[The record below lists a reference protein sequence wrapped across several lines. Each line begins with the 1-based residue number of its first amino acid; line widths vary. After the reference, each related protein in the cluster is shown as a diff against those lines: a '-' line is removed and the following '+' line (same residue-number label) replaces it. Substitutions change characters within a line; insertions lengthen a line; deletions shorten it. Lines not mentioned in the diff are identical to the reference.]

1 MRTWLLSV
9 ILILL
14 FSACGGTNAE
24 VVFSFPDEE
33 SFIITN
39 YMKVEAFEYNE
50 GDEEACDK
58 LMRGLPIT
66 NDTVFRK
73 ATLDPCTLQ
82 NGLDLA
88 DYDSVKLI
96 FFVEGL
102 NKWDLAIMR
111 GCQAATLSESKTALK
126 IEMETTDNYPTEV
139 NTLCTNIENKCTLQM
154 DCDY

>member
-1 MRTWLLSV
+1 MRTWLFLI
-9 ILILL
+9 ILVTLL
-14 FSACGGTNAE
+14 SACGGTKAE

-50 GDEEACDK
+50 GDGEACEK

-73 ATLDPCTLQ
+73 ATLDPCALQ
-82 NGLDLA
+82 NGLELA

-126 IEMETTDNYPTEV
+126 IEMETTDNYPNEV
-139 NTLCTNIENKCTLQM
+139 NTLCTSLENKCVLQM